1 MVKVLLVD
9 DQRLFTDGII
19 AILAETDDIQVVG
32 VATNGEEAIAK
43 FQQYEPDLVL
53 MDIHMPH
60 VNGIRATLDIKE
72 SYPDVKVILLTTF
85 ADEDLIVRGF
95 NVGADGYL
103 LKDLNGEKLIWAIRE
118 AERGEMVISGPVA
131 RILAKKIREYK
142 YDKKEIFRQ
151 KLATLE
157 VVLTPRELEIAYML
171 MEEETNKSIAQKLYL
186 SEGTIKN
193 YISDLYHKLNIH
205 SRKRVID
212 FLKGLFSKKEY
223 W

>member
-9 DQRLFTDGII
+9 DQRLFTDGIM

-72 SYPDVKVILLTTF
+72 SYPEVKVILLTTF

-142 YDKKEIFRQ
+142 YDKKEILRQ

>member
-9 DQRLFTDGII
+9 DQRLFTDGIM
-19 AILAETDDIQVVG
+19 AILSETDDIHVVG

-72 SYPDVKVILLTTF
+72 SHPDVKVILLTTF

-95 NVGADGYL
+95 HVGADGYL
-103 LKDLNGEKLIWAIRE
+103 LKDLNSEKLVWTIRE
-118 AERGEMVISGPVA
+118 VDRGEIVISGPAA

-142 YDKKEIFRQ
+142 YDKKEILKQ
-151 KLATLE
+151 KLTTLE
-157 VVLTPRELEIAYML
+157 VMLTPRELEIAYML
-171 MEEETNKSIAQKLYL
+171 MEGETNKSIAQKLYL

>member
-9 DQRLFTDGII
+9 DQRLFTDGIL

-32 VATNGEEAIAK
+32 VATNGKEAIAK
-43 FQQYEPDLVL
+43 FQQYEPDLAL

-72 SYPDVKVILLTTF
+72 RYPDVKVILLTTF

-142 YDKKEIFRQ
+142 YDKKEILRQ

>member
-9 DQRLFTDGII
+9 DQRLFTDGIM

-142 YDKKEIFRQ
+142 YDKKEILRQ

>member
-9 DQRLFTDGII
+9 DQRLFTDGIM
-19 AILAETDDIQVVG
+19 AILSETDDIQVVG

-72 SYPDVKVILLTTF
+72 SHPDVKVILLTTF

-103 LKDLNGEKLIWAIRE
+103 LKDLNSKKLVWAIRE
-118 AERGEMVISGPVA
+118 VDLGETVISGPAA

-142 YDKKEIFRQ
+142 YDKKEILKQ
-151 KLATLE
+151 KLTTLE
-157 VVLTPRELEIAYML
+157 VMLTPRELEIAYML
-171 MEEETNKSIAQKLYL
+171 MEGETNKSIAQKLYL

-193 YISDLYHKLNIH
+193 YISNLYHKLNIH